1 METIAKIHVDP
12 TATPTF
18 HKAIP
23 VPYALREKIELDLER
38 LKRAGRIEPVQ
49 YSEWATHIVPILKS
63 DGTVRVYGDYKHTFN
78 KVSKLDAH
86 PIPKLDDLYS
96 KLTGSQTFTEL
107 DLSQA
112 HKDSKEFLTIN
123 TNNGLYR
130 YNRLPYGVVSALSIF
145 QRTMEGLLQGISC
158 VGVLL
163 DNILITGPTDIGHFS
178 NLEAVLKRLSIAGL

>member
-12 TATPTF
+12 TVTPTF

-49 YSEWATHIVPILKS
+49 YSEWATRIVPILRS

-78 KVSKLDAH
+78 KVSKLDAY

-107 DLSQA
+107 D
-112 HKDSKEFLTIN
+112 F
-123 TNNGLYR
+123 
-130 YNRLPYGVVSALSIF
+130 
-145 QRTMEGLLQGISC
+145 
-158 VGVLL
+158 
-163 DNILITGPTDIGHFS
+163 
-178 NLEAVLKRLSIAGL
+178 